1 METII
6 QEPVFNTDTRILL
19 KQSKL
24 TSGLAAMGKAMTLVL
39 KQGQSKENLKILE
52 CLGDAGSLLA
62 DLQHDESTIRRSLI
76 SANINPT
83 LKSALKEIQADEYL
97 FSIKLGEVL
106 KAAKAL
112 ETASRDLRPKNKD
125 YPNKMP
131 KNSKL
136 PPGQY
141 RAGFAA
147 TSGGQKQYQRET
159 PSQRR
164 HTNYQRPRP
173 RKEQHQQQQ
182 SRRRRH

>member
-1 METII
+1 M
-6 QEPVFNTDTRILL
+6 PKRGY
-19 KQSKL
+19 S
-24 TSGLAAMGKAMTLVL
+24 
-39 KQGQSKENLKILE
+39 ENNREK
-52 CLGDAGSLLA
+52 
-62 DLQHDESTIRRSLI
+62 RVI

-97 FSIKLGEVL
+97 FSNKLDEVL

-131 KNSKL
+131 KHSKL
-136 PPGQY
+136 PPRQY
-141 RAGFAA
+141 GAGFAA

-164 HTNYQRPRP
+164 HTYYQRPRP